1 MAKKGKRTPSTPPSS
16 VSPAPV
22 IPIFGKDDLP
32 REISDRMGRRMLV
45 FAGIPTFLGM
55 LVFPSAYAL
64 IKYGGVQ
71 LPNVAVVL
79 VSMGFLGLGVLGI
92 TYGGLSASWDL
103 GSKGSLLGFEEAKV
117 NFQRLKEGL
126 GNEGER
132 VRSARR
138 ASQTLEK

>member
-1 MAKKGKRTPSTPPSS
+1 MAKKGKRTPSTPLSS
-16 VSPAPV
+16 ASPPPA
-22 IPIFGKDDLP
+22 IPFGKDELP
-32 REISDRMGRRMLV
+32 KEISDRMGRRMLV

-55 LVFPSAYAL
+55 LVFPIAYSL

-103 GSKGSLLGFEEAKV
+103 GRKGSLLGFEEAKI
-117 NFQRLKEGL
+117 NFHRLKDGL
-126 GNEGER
+126 GNEGAR

-138 ASQTLEK
+138 TSQTVEK